1 MSLIISVKSCII
13 WNETQVQRGF
23 AHFPG
28 MVLGLFH
35 DGPAALPADTVLGAY
50 LGAYARDDASA
61 APADA
66 AHPTRRE
73 ERRQLAYDFDLL
85 TPGGGDG
92 DGDGLGLY
100 VDGTRFVNAMA
111 YLNSYDNQAPRA
123 NVKFVGVRV
132 NGWPAT
138 LVLTAATVPP
148 GAEFL
153 ADYGRG
159 YYQEFYAG
167 EGGEGARGGGSGSG
181 GGAARRRARPGP
193 GFYREGTQGGMAR
206 AGPPGGRRA

>member
-1 MSLIISVKSCII
+1 
-13 WNETQVQRGF
+13 
-23 AHFPG
+23 

-50 LGAYARDDASA
+50 LGAYAPDGGDDA
-61 APADA
+61 ADA
-66 AHPTRRE
+66 ADAPHPTRRE

-85 TPGGGDG
+85 APGGG
-92 DGDGLGLY
+92 GDGLGLY

-123 NVKFVGVRV
+123 NVKFVGARV

-167 EGGEGARGGGSGSG
+167 EGGEGARGGG

-193 GFYREGTQGGMAR
+193 GFYREGTQRGVAR

>member
-1 MSLIISVKSCII
+1 
-13 WNETQVQRGF
+13 
-23 AHFPG
+23 

-50 LGAYARDDASA
+50 LGAYARDDTSA

-66 AHPTRRE
+66 ADAPHPTRRE

-85 TPGGGDG
+85 APGGGLG
-92 DGDGLGLY
+92 LHVDGLHVDGLY

-123 NVKFVGVRV
+123 NVKFVGARV

-153 ADYGRG
+153 ADYGKG

-167 EGGEGARGGGSGSG
+167 GAGEGASGGAGEGGGVQAP
-181 GGAARRRARPGP
+181 GAAGAGLLPRGHAARHGA
-193 GFYREGTQGGMAR
+193 GWAAGGEEGVDVAHPDRLDTLGLFRPQA
-206 AGPPGGRRA
+206 

>member
-1 MSLIISVKSCII
+1 
-13 WNETQVQRGF
+13 
-23 AHFPG
+23 

-66 AHPTRRE
+66 ADAPHPTRRE

-85 TPGGGDG
+85 TPGGGG
-92 DGDGLGLY
+92 GGGGGGSGGGDGLGLY

-123 NVKFVGVRV
+123 NVKFVGARV

-167 EGGEGARGGGSGSG
+167 EGGEGARGGG

>member
-1 MSLIISVKSCII
+1 
-13 WNETQVQRGF
+13 
-23 AHFPG
+23 

-61 APADA
+61 APAVAADA
-66 AHPTRRE
+66 PHPTRRE

-85 TPGGGDG
+85 TPGGGG
-92 DGDGLGLY
+92 GGGGSGGDGLGLY

-123 NVKFVGVRV
+123 NVKFVGARV

-167 EGGEGARGGGSGSG
+167 EGGEGAPGGARGGG

>member
-1 MSLIISVKSCII
+1 
-13 WNETQVQRGF
+13 
-23 AHFPG
+23 

-50 LGAYARDDASA
+50 LGAYARDDTSA
-61 APADA
+61 APAEAPA
-66 AHPTRRE
+66 APAAPHPTRRE

-85 TPGGGDG
+85 APGG
-92 DGDGLGLY
+92 GLGLY

-123 NVKFVGVRV
+123 NVKFVGARV
-132 NGWPAT
+132 NGWQET

-153 ADYGRG
+153 ADYGKG

-167 EGGEGARGGGSGSG
+167 GAGEGASG
-181 GGAARRRARPGP
+181 GAGEGAASRRRARPGP
-193 GFYREGTQGGMAR
+193 GFYREGTQRGMAR

>member
-1 MSLIISVKSCII
+1 
-13 WNETQVQRGF
+13 
-23 AHFPG
+23 

-50 LGAYARDDASA
+50 LGAYARDDTSA
-61 APADA
+61 APAEA
-66 AHPTRRE
+66 AEAPEAPEAAEAAEAPAAPAAPAAPHPTRRE

-85 TPGGGDG
+85 APGGGL
-92 DGDGLGLY
+92 GLYVDGLY

-123 NVKFVGVRV
+123 NVKFVGARV

-153 ADYGRG
+153 ADYGKG

-167 EGGEGARGGGSGSG
+167 GGGEGAP
-181 GGAARRRARPGP
+181 GGAGEGAASRRLARPGP
-193 GFYREGTQGGMAR
+193 GFYREGTQRGMAR

>member
-1 MSLIISVKSCII
+1 
-13 WNETQVQRGF
+13 
-23 AHFPG
+23 

-50 LGAYARDDASA
+50 LGAYAPDDTSA

-85 TPGGGDG
+85 APGGG
-92 DGDGLGLY
+92 GDGLGLY

-123 NVKFVGVRV
+123 NVKFVGARV

-153 ADYGRG
+153 ADYGKG

-167 EGGEGARGGGSGSG
+167 GGGEGAPGE

-193 GFYREGTQGGMAR
+193 GFYHEGTQRGMAR
-206 AGPPGGRRA
+206 ARPPGGRGA